1 MLIVEMMKIQARIKK
16 KIKIFH
22 KPTKQRSIV
31 LTFYDISLQIFF
43 YMCICIYWGFA
54 GGTPV
59 FSRLESQGRRR
70 AAIYGVAQSRTQ
82 LKQHSSSSSGW
93 C

>member
-43 YMCICIYWGFA
+43 ICAYAFIGASQVALQCFLAWNPRD
-54 GGTPV
+54 GGGLPSTGSHRV
-59 FSRLESQGRRR
+59 G
-70 AAIYGVAQSRTQ
+70 
-82 LKQHSSSSSGW
+82 HS
-93 C
+93 

>member
-22 KPTKQRSIV
+22 KPTKQRSII

-43 YMCICIYWGFA
+43 FICAYAFIGASQVALQCFLTWRIPGTEKP
-54 GGTPV
+54 GGLPSMGSHRV
-59 FSRLESQGRRR
+59 R
-70 AAIYGVAQSRTQ
+70 
-82 LKQHSSSSSGW
+82 HN
-93 C
+93 